1 MTAFIS
7 SHRDTEVN
15 RVALAKVKED
25 KEREVQD
32 GFDGSWVRI
41 MTLCRFVMMF
51 FSVDFEVGRIKQK
64 HLLCHDVKVTTD
76 MMPNFQI
83 P

>member
-41 MTLCRFVMMF
+41 MTLCRFVVK
-51 FSVDFEVGRIKQK
+51 FSVVTLNKAVLTESICCERTFKS
-64 HLLCHDVKVTTD
+64 HL
-76 MMPNFQI
+76 I
-83 P
+83 